1 MKKEIV
7 FFLPEGSINDATEYY
22 LNILCLGLKDSDFNV
37 VYCSTLKG
45 VHAPDYILT
54 IEAKQFFLAKIKFP
68 KAKIINWFQGVV
80 AEEAYMLTKSIARKY
95 VWHFYEWFTLKFSFF
110 NIVVSKKM
118 LEYFEKKYKVSIGK
132 NSFIM
137 PCFNKKY
144 DKGIWSR
151 KKISDATFV
160 YAGSLAAWQCV
171 DKMLKIYSHIEKN
184 LENTKITLLTKD
196 CDKAVELINQY
207 DLKNYDVR
215 YVPLAELENELIQYK
230 YGFLIREDHIVN
242 QVATPT
248 KMNSYLA
255 AGIIPIYSNVVDDF
269 NKNLSNY
276 TTLVR
281 HENQIPESFVTDQ
294 ILSIERIGED
304 DFSLKFKK
312 DLDEIFKN
320 YYNEEV
326 YLTEFKSFL
335 KERLINF

>member
-22 LNILCLGLKDSDFNV
+22 LKLLQLGFEDSNLNV
-37 VYCSTLKG
+37 VHCSNIKVLRE
-45 VHAPDYILT
+45 ADYILT

-95 VWHFYEWFTLKFSFF
+95 VWHFYEWFTLRFSFF

-118 LEYFEKKYKVSIGK
+118 LEYFEKKYKVLVESE
-132 NSFIM
+132 SFIM

-144 DKGIWSR
+144 SENVWE
-151 KKISDATFV
+151 KKTNSASFV
-160 YAGSLAAWQCV
+160 YAGSLAAWQCI
-171 DKMLKIYSHIEKN
+171 DEMLNIYSHIEKN
-184 LENTKITLLTKD
+184 IENSKITLLTKEL
-196 CDKAVELINQY
+196 DKGLELVSKYN
-207 DLKNYDVR
+207 LKNYDIK
-215 YVPLAELENELIQYK
+215 YVPLEELEDELIQYK

-276 TTLVR
+276 TTLVK
-281 HENQIPESFVTDQ
+281 HKNYTSDSYVTDQ
-294 ILSIERIGED
+294 ILSIEKMRRED
-304 DFSLKFKK
+304 FVSRFKK

-326 YLTEFKSFL
+326 YLSEFKSFL
-335 KERLINF
+335 EKRLGS

>member
-22 LNILCLGLKDSDFNV
+22 LKILYLGFKDYGFNVIYCSNLKDLPAS
-37 VYCSTLKG
+37 
-45 VHAPDYILT
+45 DYILT

-80 AEEAYMLTKSIARKY
+80 AEEAYVLTKSIARKY
-95 VWHFYEWFTLKFSFF
+95 VWHFYEWFTLRFSFF

-118 LEYFEKKYKVSIGK
+118 LEYFEKKYKVSIERD
-132 NSFIM
+132 SFIM

-151 KKISDATFV
+151 KKISDASFV

-171 DKMLKIYSHIEKN
+171 DEMLEIYSHIEKN
-184 LENTKITLLTKD
+184 LENSKITLLTKD
-196 CDKAVELINQY
+196 RDRALELISQY

-215 YVPLAELENELIQYK
+215 YVPLAELEDELIQYK

-255 AGIIPIYSNVVDDF
+255 AGIIPIYSNVIDDF
-269 NKNLSNY
+269 NRNLSNY

-281 HENQIPESFVTDQ
+281 HENQVPGSLVTDQ
-294 ILSIERIGED
+294 ILSIERMAGG
-304 DFSLKFKK
+304 DFSLKFRK

-326 YLTEFKSFL
+326 YLSKFKSFL
-335 KERLINF
+335 KKRLVN